1 MNDLVQTLLSI
12 KNPRNNFIERPE
24 LIQGYT
30 EDEIK
35 QIEQKYNIP
44 IHGQFKEL
52 LMTMGKCSGGILLED
67 NIYIYSNNYTNH
79 YLDDYIREV
88 IQEDS
93 DYEYLMKFLGNVDLV
108 EKRFLIFAGINEHI
122 IQYFML
128 AADDNDIVYE
138 WDENKETVKAFGTLF
153 DFLKYYRQITTSK
166 ITGKHHNDF
175 KELTTGHLL

>member
-67 NIYIYSNNYTNH
+67 NIYI
-79 YLDDYIREV
+79 
-88 IQEDS
+88 
-93 DYEYLMKFLGNVDLV
+93 
-108 EKRFLIFAGINEHI
+108 
-122 IQYFML
+122 
-128 AADDNDIVYE
+128 
-138 WDENKETVKAFGTLF
+138 
-153 DFLKYYRQITTSK
+153 
-166 ITGKHHNDF
+166 
-175 KELTTGHLL
+175 